1 MFEKIKEHFL
11 KSFTAIVTSMAILIS
26 STVCAQTTGL
36 DESENFSNY
45 SKSIITRIK
54 TKHANNPELCNSE
67 ISALVETLLYTS
79 SSNNQSTNIDKE
91 IKKYK
96 DRAPEIFEIEDD
108 VIKEADPEVLLR
120 TLIQLN
126 KLFDK
131 YKNFTQKLIKTIKSK
146 KYSQK
151 FTIKLIDPDTDND
164 KTIAETYAD
173 FSGISFSRKYYKKNN
188 SNCLINKNRINH
200 VNHDSP
206 YDEGKYIERTI
217 SHEFGHVM
225 EFLYVKEYWHFG
237 GRIGNFFMNLI
248 LLLKPKE
255 SREIIKY
262 SACYKAIKCLLQYTM
277 IFDLT
282 DDLGTYAQKNELEF
296 FAEAFATL
304 ETSTDSKYQYIRDAV
319 KNVISDWF

>member
-11 KSFTAIVTSMAILIS
+11 KSFTATVTSMAILIS

-108 VIKEADPEVLLR
+108 VIKEADPEVFLR

-126 KLFDK
+126 KLFSK

-146 KYSQK
+146 KYSQQ
-151 FTIKLIDPDTDND
+151 FTIKLCDFSNEKWLASTDT
-164 KTIAETYAD
+164 T
-173 FSGISFSRKYYKKNN
+173 FSGINLSRKDYKKNSSYN
-188 SNCLINKNRINH
+188 LINKKPGNNW
-200 VNHDSP
+200 SP
-206 YDEGKYIERTI
+206 CDEDKYIEHII

-225 EFLYVKEYWHFG
+225 ENLYVKEYWPKPNSIG
-237 GRIGNFFMNLI
+237 SRIIEFLTNTV
-248 LLLKPKE
+248 LLLKSKKE
-255 SREIIKY
+255 REAIKHNTPYENIKNLIKY
-262 SACYKAIKCLLQYTM
+262 EMSFKSK
-277 IFDLT
+277 
-282 DDLGTYAQKNELEF
+282 DLGTYAQTNALEF
-296 FAEAFATL
+296 FAEAFAAL